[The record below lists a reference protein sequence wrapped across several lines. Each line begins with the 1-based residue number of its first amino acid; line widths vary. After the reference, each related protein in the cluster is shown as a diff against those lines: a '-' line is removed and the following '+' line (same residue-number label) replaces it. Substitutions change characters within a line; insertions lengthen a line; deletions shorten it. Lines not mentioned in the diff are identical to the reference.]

1 MANDKLKHFNRTDAI
16 DLETA
21 KKVFHD
27 YYNGRT
33 SSKIGRIRAKIFD
46 MMYQKKPRFTL
57 RPGEPGSARYLLEE
71 GPRTFDMEGVDFFPE
86 GTTVTVDDPDYRDNP
101 PKVTSHGATYKH
113 DGDDIDPDTIVVD
126 EQGKETSSQIYGP
139 RLKTDELYNTHFKE
153 HYNTRKTEGDLKNKF
168 QDKHLVEIYWDKYK
182 QNPKYYARKNK
193 KKIRKQKKV
202 EKKPIREKEAVEAQE
217 EIQTHLFEFNNIEYS
232 VSADLDIY
240 DSEGNLLGNINK
252 PGQIDEEM
260 IEYLLDKNFIQRF
273 GENTYILIINNDK
286 PYKFKNKTD
295 DSIVIV
301 NLADNTIFD
310 ENGEKLDIS
319 LQEYLEAY
327 GISFRDLEMI
337 GEEEEMEEEAE
348 DTKFY
353 LHPETNEVIAIKGTN
368 VYAIDDDGYPLK
380 EPIESYREFKEK
392 YGVEISDLEE
402 VDLEALREDEESD
415 IPRVSPKKVLR
426 EEVEHKEEEPESEKP
441 EPIDDKESIES
452 IDFLNSLLEKEEVEE
467 DESEEEE
474 EVEDEEYYDE
484 EELPELESDI
494 DSSPKKQQ
502 GGYSDEPLAEEET
515 RYIIDSLANYIKST
529 LKSSQFFRSNI
540 KDMTIDVL

>member
-27 YYNGRT
+27 YYSGRT
-33 SSKIGRIRAKIFD
+33 GSKIGRIRAKIFD

-113 DGDDIDPDTIVVD
+113 DGDNIDPDTINVD
-126 EQGKETSSQIYGP
+126 EQGNETSSQIYGP

-193 KKIRKQKKV
+193 KKTKKQKKV
-202 EKKPIREKEAVEAQE
+202 EQKPVRQEEVVPEAQE
-217 EIQTHLFEFNNIEYS
+217 EIQTHFFEFNNIEYS
-232 VSADLDIY
+232 ISAALDIY
-240 DSEGNLLGNINK
+240 DSAGNIVGNINK
-252 PGQIDEEM
+252 PGEIQEE
-260 IEYLLDKNFIQRF
+260 IVEYLLDKKFIQRF
-273 GENTYILIINNDK
+273 GENTYILVINNDK

-295 DSIVIV
+295 DTIVIV
-301 NLADNTIFD
+301 NFADNTIFD

-319 LQEYLEAY
+319 LDEYLEAY
-327 GISFRDLEMI
+327 GISFSDLEMI
-337 GEEEEMEEEAE
+337 AEEVEEEAE
-348 DTKFY
+348 ETKFY

-380 EPIESYREFKEK
+380 EPIESYRDFKEK
-392 YGVEISDLEE
+392 YGVELSDLEE
-402 VDLEALREDEESD
+402 VDLEALREDD
-415 IPRVSPKKVLR
+415 TPIVR
-426 EEVEHKEEEPESEKP
+426 EEVEHKEKEDLESENP
-441 EPIDDKESIES
+441 EPNPVDDSESIES
-452 IDFLNSLLEKEEVEE
+452 IDFLNSLLEKGELDEDLEEE
-467 DESEEEE
+467 DE

-484 EELPELESDI
+484 EELPELEEN
-494 DSSPKKQQ
+494 SSRKQH
-502 GGYSDEPLAEEET
+502 GGYSEEPLVDEEK
-515 RYIIDSLANYIKST
+515 RYILDSLANYIKSK
-529 LKSSQFFRSNI
+529 LMSSQFFRSNI